1 MERRFWCNSNSRIP
15 SGPDRVNHRWGTG
28 MGVVVVE
35 GVLKTADKRAPEA
48 QQSTTGSNSEVDD
61 VNSSRFEE
69 GCFSVFWTGSCFQYN
84 VRVS

>member
-1 MERRFWCNSNSRIP
+1 M
-15 SGPDRVNHRWGTG
+15 V
-28 MGVVVVE
+28 VVVVE
-35 GVLKTADKRAPEA
+35 GVLKTVDKRAPEA

-84 VRVS
+84 VRVSKLLWTRISNICWNRNGRVSKV